1 MSYNEEN
8 MGRLAKIVVDS
19 WDMKILQQYAIEK
32 LIETYDDFKECFD
45 EDAETFKDE
54 LKGVE

>member
-19 WDMKILQQYAIEK
+19 WDMKTLQQYAIEK
-32 LIETYDDFKECFD
+32 RN
-45 EDAETFKDE
+45 
-54 LKGVE
+54 